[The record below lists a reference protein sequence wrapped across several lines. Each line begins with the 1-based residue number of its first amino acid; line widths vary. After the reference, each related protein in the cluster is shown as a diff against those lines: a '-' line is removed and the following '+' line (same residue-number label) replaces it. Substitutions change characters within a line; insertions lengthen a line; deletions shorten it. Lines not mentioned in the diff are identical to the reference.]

1 MVTLIILL
9 ILVAVSMTML
19 LGENGLITKA
29 QQSSET
35 FQIEQGREQI
45 NLAVLGMQT
54 EKLSKGESCTFTA
67 EDRDIGEVEIA
78 FNNKA
83 DYAIAEKVDNQY
95 IRKYRFI
102 GDIYEDVDSIIYM
115 KDKLGN
121 EDLVKLKI
129 GKIDN
134 TSPTITNVK
143 QEKQTDGS
151 TKIIITANDINT
163 TINQEGSR
171 NSRICNNTR

>member
-1 MVTLIILL
+1 M
-9 ILVAVSMTML
+9 
-19 LGENGLITKA
+19 
-29 QQSSET
+29 
-35 FQIEQGREQI
+35 
-45 NLAVLGMQT
+45 
-54 EKLSKGESCTFTA
+54 
-67 EDRDIGEVEIA
+67 
-78 FNNKA
+78 
-83 DYAIAEKVDNQY
+83 
-95 IRKYRFI
+95 
-102 GDIYEDVDSIIYM
+102 DSIIYM
-115 KDKLGN
+115 KDKLEN

-171 NSRICNNTR
+171 DSRICNNTR